1 MIQETPFLVAGS
13 TRNDTWKD
21 PMATPKHDSDKMAR
35 RDFLKKT
42 GTVAGAAAVGFPGI
56 ISGQSVTNVLKIGL
70 IGAGGRGLGAAGQA
84 LSADAKTELT
94 AVAEIDE
101 ALVTRAVSRLK
112 ASQRFGAQVKVDPA
126 NAAHGLDAYEKV
138 INSGVDVVLLATPP
152 GFRPQHLAAAVAAN
166 KHIFAEKPCATDAPG
181 MRDVMAAQ
189 KLAQT
194 KNIALVSGFCWRHHA
209 WVTSAMEQVHNGA
222 IGRPVAHYGTYYT
235 SPVKPIP
242 PVSQRPAGM
251 SDIEWQIRWWYNFSW
266 LSGDSLLEQ
275 AVHNADKIMWV
286 KKDQPPQ
293 SAVGVGGR
301 SVPANGGN
309 IYDHFSVVYAWDDG
323 YRAFLANRQN
333 TGCFNA
339 TTDTI
344 MGTEGTLLIQGNG
357 AARIEGP
364 DGKVRWQTQGEAKD
378 MYQVEHDV
386 LFASIRAGKP
396 RNTDF
401 NLASSSMLAMLGRD
415 VAYSGQQIAWDQLLK
430 STVKLVPQTMQWTGT
445 FDPGGL
451 PQPGRY
457 KAV

>member
-1 MIQETPFLVAGS
+1 
-13 TRNDTWKD
+13 
-21 PMATPKHDSDKMAR
+21 MATTPKHDSDKMAR

-70 IGAGGRGLGAAGQA
+70 IGAGGRGRGAAAQA
-84 LSADAKTELT
+84 LTADKNNELT

-101 ALVTRAVSRLK
+101 ALVTRAVSQLK
-112 ASQRFGAQVKVDPA
+112 ASRTVGAQVKVDPA
-126 NAAHGLDAYEKV
+126 GAVHGLDAYEKV
-138 INSGVDVVLLATPP
+138 INSGVDVVLLCTPP
-152 GFRPQHLAAAVAAN
+152 GFRPQHLAASVAAS

-189 KLAQT
+189 KLAQS

-209 WVTSAMEQVHNGA
+209 WVTSAMEQIHNGA
-222 IGRPVAHYGTYYT
+222 IGRPIAHYGTYFT
-235 SPVKPIP
+235 NPVKLIP
-242 PVSQRPAGM
+242 AATQRPAGM
-251 SDIEWQIRWWYNFSW
+251 SDIEWQIRWWYNYSW

-286 KKDQPPQ
+286 KKDQAPQ
-293 SAVGVGGR
+293 LAVGVGGR
-301 SVPANGGN
+301 AVPFSYPNGGN
-309 IYDHFSVVYAWDDG
+309 IYDHFSVAYTWADG

-333 TGCFNA
+333 TGTFNA
-339 TTDTI
+339 VTDTI
-344 MGTEGTLLIQGNG
+344 MGSDATMFIQSNG
-357 AARIEGP
+357 ASRIEGS

-386 LFASIRAGKP
+386 MFASIRAGKP
-396 RNTDF
+396 RNTDW

-415 VAYSGQQIAWDQLLK
+415 VAYSGQQLTWDALLN
-430 STVKLVPQTMQWTGT
+430 SNVRLVPEKLVWSGE
-445 FDPGGL
+445 FDAGGP